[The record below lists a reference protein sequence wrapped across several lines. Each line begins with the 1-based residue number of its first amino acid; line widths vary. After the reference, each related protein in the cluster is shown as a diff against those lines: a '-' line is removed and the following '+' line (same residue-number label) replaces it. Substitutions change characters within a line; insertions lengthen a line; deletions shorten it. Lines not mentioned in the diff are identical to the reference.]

1 MLSQATTPVL
11 LDIRNSMNLIYNG
24 PVDGPLFVFAH
35 GAGAPATS
43 DFMETI
49 AHGLA
54 LRGIR
59 VVRFNFPYMQQRVD
73 NGTRRPPERAPKLIA
88 QFEQIIAE
96 IDQPMVI
103 GGKSMGGR
111 MASLVAAQLFTDNE
125 AADNEAADNETVDN
139 NTIDHTTI
147 ENSNKIK
154 GVACLSFPFHPSGN
168 PEKLRVDHFPSIKQ
182 AVFIAQGERDK
193 LGSKEE
199 ILSYGLPENIEWLWL
214 EDGDHNLKPRV
225 KSGFTH
231 QAHLQTTLD
240 SMAAFIKKAT

>member
-1 MLSQATTPVL
+1 MK
-11 LDIRNSMNLIYNG
+11 LIYNG
-24 PVDGPLFVFAH
+24 PADGPLFVFAH

-49 AHGLA
+49 TNGLA

-59 VVRFNFPYMQQRVD
+59 VARFNFPYMQQRID

-88 QFEQIIAE
+88 QFEQLIAE
-96 IDQPMVI
+96 INQPMVI

-111 MASLVAAQLFTDNE
+111 MASLVAA
-125 AADNEAADNETVDN
+125 
-139 NTIDHTTI
+139 I
-147 ENSNKIK
+147 ENSAKIK
-154 GVACLSFPFHPSGN
+154 GVACLGFPFHPSGK

-199 ILSYGLPENIEWLWL
+199 VLSYGLPENIEWLWL
-214 EDGDHNLKPRV
+214 ADGDHDLKPRV

-231 QAHLQTTLD
+231 QEHLQTTLD
-240 SMAAFIKKAT
+240 SMADFIKKQS

>member
-1 MLSQATTPVL
+1 MK
-11 LDIRNSMNLIYNG
+11 LIYNG

-43 DFMETI
+43 DFMEMI

-59 VVRFNFPYMQQRVD
+59 VARFNFPYMQQRVD

-88 QFEQIIAE
+88 QFEQLIAE

-111 MASLVAAQLFTDNE
+111 MASLVAAQQSVDNE
-125 AADNEAADNETVDN
+125 SAENETGYN
-139 NTIDHTTI
+139 SIIDHTTI
-147 ENSNKIK
+147 GNSTKIK
-154 GVACLSFPFHPSGN
+154 GVACLGFPFHPSGE
-168 PEKLRVDHFPSIKQ
+168 PEKLRVDHFTSIKQ

-193 LGSKEE
+193 LGSKEDV
-199 ILSYGLPENIEWLWL
+199 LSYGLPDNIEWLWL
-214 EDGDHNLKPRV
+214 EDGDHDLKPRV

-231 QAHLQTTLD
+231 QVHLQTTLD
-240 SMAAFIKKAT
+240 NMAAFIKKHY

>member
-1 MLSQATTPVL
+1 MK
-11 LDIRNSMNLIYNG
+11 LIYNG
-24 PVDGPLFVFAH
+24 PADGPLFVFAH

-49 AHGLA
+49 ANGLA

-59 VVRFNFPYMQQRVD
+59 VARFNFPYMQQRID

-88 QFEQIIAE
+88 QFEQLITE

-111 MASLVAAQLFTDNE
+111 MASLVAAHLSVE
-125 AADNEAADNETVDN
+125 NEAADNETMNTRAIDN
-139 NTIDHTTI
+139 TAV
-147 ENSNKIK
+147 ENSAKIK
-154 GVACLSFPFHPSGN
+154 GVACLGFPFHPSGN

-199 ILSYGLPENIEWLWL
+199 VLSYDLPENIEWLWL
-214 EDGDHNLKPRV
+214 ADGDHDLKPRV

-231 QAHLQTTLD
+231 QEHLQTTLD
-240 SMAAFIKKAT
+240 NMADFIKKQS

>member
-1 MLSQATTPVL
+1 
-11 LDIRNSMNLIYNG
+11 MNLIYNG

-59 VVRFNFPYMQQRVD
+59 VARFNFPYMQQRVD

-111 MASLVAAQLFTDNE
+111 MASLVAAQRP
-125 AADNEAADNETVDN
+125 ADNEAMDNKSADN
-139 NTIDHTTI
+139 
-147 ENSNKIK
+147 SCKIK
-154 GVACLSFPFHPSGN
+154 GIACLGFPFHPSGK
-168 PEKLRVDHFPSIKQ
+168 PEKLRIDHFPSIKQ

-193 LGSKEE
+193 LGSKGEV
-199 ILSYGLPENIEWLWL
+199 LSYGLPDNIEWLWL
-214 EDGDHNLKPRV
+214 EDGDHDLKPRV